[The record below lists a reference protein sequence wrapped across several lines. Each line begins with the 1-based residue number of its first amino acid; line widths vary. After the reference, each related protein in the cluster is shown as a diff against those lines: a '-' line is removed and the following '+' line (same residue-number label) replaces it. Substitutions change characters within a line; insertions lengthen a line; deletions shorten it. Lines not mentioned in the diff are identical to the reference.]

1 VKSRR
6 IRNCSAVGLRFAL
19 LVAMS
24 ALAACGRSADNA
36 AAAAD
41 ATPPPVAVVVAKVVQ
56 KTVPI
61 TGEYIARTVALET
74 VDVKARV
81 SGMLTGV
88 SFKPGRLVKQNELLF
103 SISPDVYAAS
113 LASARALLA
122 KAQADLN
129 RALNDTSPNVKRAQ
143 QAQDQADLQS
153 ALRKLARYRPLAAER
168 AVTQLDLDQAVAAE
182 QVARSKVAADAE
194 LVTDAEVLKHANI
207 LQARAVVEQNQAEVQ
222 KAEIDLGYTQ
232 IRAPV
237 SGLIGF
243 IKVDKG
249 NLVGPASPPLATI
262 STIDPM
268 GVQFALTE
276 IDYLNLVHR
285 LQVAGEHTAPDLPL
299 ELILAD
305 NTVYPFKG
313 RPQALDRAV
322 DPKTGTIAVQGLF
335 PNPPGSLEILR
346 PGLFGRVRIVLGF
359 NHDAVLVPQRAVIPQ
374 QGSDAVYIVGQ
385 DHKVALRTVRLGQRI
400 GSENV
405 VVESG
410 LKAGETVVL
419 EGTQKVTPGSTV
431 VATAPA
437 SSER

>member
-1 VKSRR
+1 
-6 IRNCSAVGLRFAL
+6 
-19 LVAMS
+19 
-24 ALAACGRSADNA
+24 
-36 AAAAD
+36 
-41 ATPPPVAVVVAKVVQ
+41 
-56 KTVPI
+56 
-61 TGEYIARTVALET
+61 
-74 VDVKARV
+74 
-81 SGMLTGV
+81 
-88 SFKPGRLVKQNELLF
+88 
-103 SISPDVYAAS
+103 
-113 LASARALLA
+113 
-122 KAQADLN
+122 
-129 RALNDTSPNVKRAQ
+129 
-143 QAQDQADLQS
+143 
-153 ALRKLARYRPLAAER
+153 
-168 AVTQLDLDQAVAAE
+168 VTQLDLDQAVAAE

-313 RPQALDRAV
+313 RP
-322 DPKTGTIAVQGLF
+322 